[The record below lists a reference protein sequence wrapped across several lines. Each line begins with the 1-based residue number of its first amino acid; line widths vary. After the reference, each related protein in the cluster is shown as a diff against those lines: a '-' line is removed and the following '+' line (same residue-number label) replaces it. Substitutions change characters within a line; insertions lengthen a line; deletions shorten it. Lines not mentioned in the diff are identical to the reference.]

1 MTTKNALITLALL
14 SAAACGGSN
23 DDSGLNTPPPPGGIS
38 VTNNS
43 FSPATKT
50 ITIGTTVTWAW
61 SSCSGGDIYGPETCV
76 AHSVNFA
83 DGTKSATQEKGSYS
97 RTFSAAGSYPYQC
110 AIHGAAMTGTITVQ

>member
-1 MTTKNALITLALL
+1 MTTKTVCAALAFILT
-14 SAAACGGSN
+14 AACGGSDEDN
-23 DDSGLNTPPPPGGIS
+23 GLNTPPPPGGIS
-38 VTNNS
+38 VTNNA

-50 ITIGTTVTWAW
+50 VSVGTTVTWAW

-97 RTFSAAGSYPYQC
+97 RTFSSAGSYPYQC
-110 AIHGAAMTGTITVQ
+110 AVHGAAMSGTITVQ